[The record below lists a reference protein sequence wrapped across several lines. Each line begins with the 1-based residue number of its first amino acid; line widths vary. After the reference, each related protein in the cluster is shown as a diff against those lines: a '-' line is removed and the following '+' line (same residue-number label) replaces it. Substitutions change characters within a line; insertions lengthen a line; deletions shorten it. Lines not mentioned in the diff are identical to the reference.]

1 MRKSK
6 KENLKLIK
14 TRFKVDYLKISHMMN
29 KFDGNNNRKSILL
42 PSYIGFQWS
51 DRRQY
56 PVSECPLSGRSVTKT
71 SYLLFFFVMYVC
83 LLSDL

>member
-1 MRKSK
+1 MRISK
-6 KENLKLIK
+6 KRTKSL

-29 KFDGNNNRKSILL
+29 KFDRNKSILL

-71 SYLLFFFVMYVC
+71 SYLLFLFYVRVFYY
-83 LLSDL
+83 LISSAR